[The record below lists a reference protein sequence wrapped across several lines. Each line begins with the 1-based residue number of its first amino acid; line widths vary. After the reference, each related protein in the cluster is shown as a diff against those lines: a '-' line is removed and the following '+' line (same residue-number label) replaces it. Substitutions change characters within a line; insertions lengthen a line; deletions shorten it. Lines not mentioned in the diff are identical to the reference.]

1 MNEIEQRLR
10 KLKPKVHR
18 EIREA
23 ILAENCAET
32 PPKKRASS
40 GWSRF
45 VLTCSC
51 SFLLGLGTMYAIL
64 APMASSETESKPQPQ
79 QQTEEK
85 PSRFSNDTIA
95 MKQKEIPTTSIRS
108 GKEYAYYT
116 LLKKYQSQ

>member
-51 SFLLGLGTMYAIL
+51 SFLLGLGTMYVIL
-64 APMASSETESKPQPQ
+64 APMASSETESPPQPQ

-85 PSRFSNDTIA
+85 PSRFFF
-95 MKQKEIPTTSIRS
+95 R
-108 GKEYAYYT
+108 
-116 LLKKYQSQ
+116 LLLQIGRAHV